1 MYSWRIALLVYVQAA
16 CLENKIN
23 LERSL
28 LNGESVKIL
37 KLRRIAR
44 IKLLGILSVL
54 TIILKIFGN
63 LSETSK
69 SLSLFFIQQ

>member
-1 MYSWRIALLVYVQAA
+1 MYRWRIVLLVYVQAT
-16 CLENKIN
+16 CLENKTN

-37 KLRRIAR
+37 NLRRIAR

-54 TIILKIFGN
+54 TIILTIFGN
-63 LSETSK
+63 LSEGSK

>member
-1 MYSWRIALLVYVQAA
+1 MLVYVQAM

-23 LERSL
+23 LERSCL
-28 LNGESVKIL
+28 SGESVKIL
-37 KLRRIAR
+37 NRGRIAR

-54 TIILKIFGN
+54 TIILTMFGN

-69 SLSLFFIQQ
+69 S